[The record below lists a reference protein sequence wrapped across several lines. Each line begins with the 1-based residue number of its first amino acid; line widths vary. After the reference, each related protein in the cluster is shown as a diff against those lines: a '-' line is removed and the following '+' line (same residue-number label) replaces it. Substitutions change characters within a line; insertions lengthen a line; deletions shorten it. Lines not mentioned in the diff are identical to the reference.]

1 MKLMKHMK
9 NVGIMCANNNKKGK
23 IMDLSKTEKMT
34 LRMIKDTI
42 ADDSSVYIQTA
53 SNGDKVL
60 PLYYDTWAEAKG
72 YFKEKAWD
80 EEIELRSFGGI
91 MIMFK
96 NL

>member
-1 MKLMKHMK
+1 
-9 NVGIMCANNNKKGK
+9 
-23 IMDLSKTEKMT
+23 MDSSKTEKVT
-34 LRMIKDTI
+34 LRMIKDVI
-42 ADDSSVYIQTA
+42 ADDSAVYIQMA
-53 SNGDKVL
+53 SNGDKIL

-72 YFKEKAWD
+72 LIKQKAWD